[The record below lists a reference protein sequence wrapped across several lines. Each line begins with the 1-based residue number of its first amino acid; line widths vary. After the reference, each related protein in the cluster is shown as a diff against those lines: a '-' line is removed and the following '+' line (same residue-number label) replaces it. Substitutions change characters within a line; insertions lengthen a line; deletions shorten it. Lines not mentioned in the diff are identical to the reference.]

1 MAVVHVSPLRPMPPM
16 RRVGRRKTT
25 RLRSTTRRGPMD
37 AAISRRAAERT
48 HWLRTVVTAVRAAWV
63 KMQRQLARSFTS
75 RALASLAGV
84 VRLVIDC
91 VALGAVLLG

>member
-1 MAVVHVSPLRPMPPM
+1 
-16 RRVGRRKTT
+16 
-25 RLRSTTRRGPMD
+25 MD